1 MSVFRKNFLRTLFPA
16 AALAAVLSFGTFTV
30 SLVEAGLIS
39 TSSLP
44 NTDPWTFSTGLP
56 QARMRY
62 GNTGYEAAI
71 RVNGSDV
78 KQIDAENAP
87 VWADNQSRKFEVNY
101 SAVTGVF
108 ELNIDF
114 NKDGVFANVTGS
126 MKEKS
131 SYSIL
136 ANTGFLG
143 VRVFNNDSTISLS
156 NLVMN
161 GTFFS
166 PPTNATTY
174 YKDQSNGV
182 MNTFVAT
189 GSITFNGPNA
199 SYSQESRWEIG
210 LTGATAVPEPGSLS
224 LMAVGLAGLVGIR
237 RRRC

>member
-1 MSVFRKNFLRTLFPA
+1 MNFEAKYFLRTLIPSA
-16 AALAAVLSFGTFTV
+16 MVAVLSFGMFTI
-30 SLVEAGLIS
+30 SSVEAGLIQ
-39 TSSLP
+39 SSSVLS
-44 NTDPWTFSTGLP
+44 DVTGLP

-62 GNTGYEAAI
+62 GKTGYEAAI

-87 VWADNQSRKFEVNY
+87 RWADNQARKFEVNY
-101 SAVTGVF
+101 SAATGVF

-126 MKEKS
+126 TKEKS

-136 ANTGFLG
+136 ANTGFRG
-143 VRVFNNDSTISLS
+143 VRVFNNNATISLS

-161 GTFFS
+161 GTSFS
-166 PPTNATTY
+166 PPTNTTTY
-174 YKDQSNGV
+174 YTDQNSAV
-182 MNTFVAT
+182 MNSFVAT

-199 SYSQESRWEIG
+199 GYSQESRWEIG
-210 LTGATAVPEPGSLS
+210 LTAVPEPGSLS